1 MEEHKINI
9 QVLCHSSIKIT
20 GEKTIYID
28 PFKINTQY
36 QDADIIFITHDH
48 YDHYSP
54 EDIKKIIQP
63 HTILV
68 CPVTM
73 QNQIQELHLKPG
85 NVLTVKPNETYQIS
99 NIKIETIPAYNT
111 NKPFHPKTN
120 KWVGYI
126 ITINNKRYYV
136 AGDTDITEEN
146 QKVKCNI
153 ALLPIGGTYTMDYKE
168 AAKLANTIKPEI
180 VIPTHYGSI
189 VGNKEDA
196 IKFKELIEP
205 TIKCD
210 ILIK

>member
-1 MEEHKINI
+1 MEEQKINI

-36 QDADIIFITHDH
+36 QDADIILITHDH

-68 CPVTM
+68 CPETM
-73 QNQIQELHLKPG
+73 QNQIQESQLKPE
-85 NVLTVKPNETYQIS
+85 NILTVTPNEAYQIS
-99 NIKIETIPAYNT
+99 NIKIETIPAYNI
-111 NKPFHPKTN
+111 NKPFHPKAN
-120 KWVGYI
+120 NWVGYI
-126 ITINNKRYYV
+126 ITINNKRYYI

-146 QKVKCNI
+146 QKVKCDI

-168 AAKLANTIKPEI
+168 AAKLTNTIKPEI

-205 TIKCD
+205 TINCD